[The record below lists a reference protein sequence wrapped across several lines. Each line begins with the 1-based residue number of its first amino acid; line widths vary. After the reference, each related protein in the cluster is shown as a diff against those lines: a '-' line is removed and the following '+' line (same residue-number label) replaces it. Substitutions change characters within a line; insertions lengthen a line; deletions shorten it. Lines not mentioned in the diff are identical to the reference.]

1 MRFKLR
7 DPLELERAADYLA
20 KLAGREATVDITR
33 VTYKRS
39 LPANNYYHLM
49 LSYFGTQVG
58 HTIEEVKLLIRQLQ
72 PDLYHTRHI
81 TIAGVDVLSSRS
93 SADFNS
99 AEMATSIDRF
109 RQWAREVAD
118 VDIPAPNDTPLL
130 RYMDDVIEQNKAY
143 L

>member
-1 MRFKLR
+1 VRFKLR

-20 KLAGREATVDITR
+20 KLAGRESTVDIKR

-39 LPANNYYHLM
+39 LSQNAYYHLM

-58 HTIEEVKLLIRQLQ
+58 HTLQEVKWLIRELQ
-72 PDLYHTRHI
+72 SDLYKVEHP
-81 TIAGVDVLSSRS
+81 TIAGVKTYKSRS

-99 AEMATSIDRF
+99 AEMTTSIDRF
-109 RQWAREVAD
+109 REWASEQGI
-118 VDIPAPNDTPLL
+118 DIPAPSEQHMLA
-130 RYMDDVIEQNKAY
+130 YMDDTVSSNEAF